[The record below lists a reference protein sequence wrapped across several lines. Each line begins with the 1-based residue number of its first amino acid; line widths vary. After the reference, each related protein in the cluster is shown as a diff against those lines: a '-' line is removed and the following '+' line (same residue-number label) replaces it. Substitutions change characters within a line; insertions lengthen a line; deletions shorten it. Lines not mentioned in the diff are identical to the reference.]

1 MFVKNVTRHS
11 LTLLFLAILVLGG
24 RRLGAQPA
32 GSPSGDRFPFLAPP
46 LDVFDQWRQATG
58 EQPPD
63 LSQFK
68 PIPGLPPLRQFTD
81 GRPVNTPAEWAARR
95 AEMRELLQQW
105 IYGHAP
111 AGPPPAFKAEIIR
124 ETPGN
129 GGVDREVR
137 LTLACPKPVSFVVH
151 VLLPAGPGPF
161 PIFMTQWN
169 HKEWAALGVARGYLS
184 CYYPGADVND
194 ETAQFAAAYPKADW
208 ALLMKRAWMASRVL
222 DYLVTL
228 PQADKAHVA
237 LTGHSRNGKQSLVC
251 AAFDERI
258 TAVVAS
264 SAGSGGSAPWR
275 FTSDFVF
282 NESVERMT
290 SSYPARLWFTPR
302 LRFFTGRENLL
313 PIDNHAL
320 LGLIAP
326 RACLFSVAVNDG
338 PGTTFGDE
346 QEYRA
351 GGAIYKWLGQPEAL
365 RLLYRPNNHETTDK
379 DIENYFDWFDT
390 AFGRMK
396 RAWPETLLHA
406 FDWQAWRARQGNV
419 PTPPPA
425 GADASAAVAWGLG
438 EAPATVK
445 GSGNTSGAYDIKLQ
459 AILERE
465 SFARTEGITCVGCS
479 VGEYMA
485 ADLYFKKDAKGPLP
499 VVLWLHGYA
508 YNCGYGA
515 VTGLNFCKNL
525 ARQGYLVVAWDQAG
539 CGVRQYEK
547 PFFYDR
553 YPKWSLLGKQVRD
566 VQAVLDCLLAGKPTP
581 GGRGLQHDWLAI
593 PPLDPARVTCVG
605 YSMGG
610 MVGLYATA
618 LDPRITGVASL
629 CGFTPLR
636 SDTVAKPTGGLRRLW
651 ELYAMQPRLGLYD
664 GRESEL
670 PYDYDDI
677 LRLIAPRRCLVWAPL
692 YDREADAAD
701 VRRCVDSAR
710 PAWQKAGRA
719 AALRLE
725 QPVDYNRFYEGV
737 QKVVIDWLGEH

>member
-1 MFVKNVTRHS
+1 MFAKTVLSHPHAAIALAGLILGS
-11 LTLLFLAILVLGG
+11 LGWSAW
-24 RRLGAQPA
+24 GASDA
-32 GSPSGDRFPFLAPP
+32 SNARFPFLAPP

-58 EQPPD
+58 ELAPD
-63 LSQFK
+63 LAQFK
-68 PIPGLPPLRQFTD
+68 PLPGLPPLREFYD
-81 GRPVNTPAEWAARR
+81 GRPVNTPTEWTARR
-95 AEMRELLQQW
+95 AEMRKLLQQW

-111 AGPPPAFKAEIIR
+111 AGPPPAFQVEVLS

-129 GGVDREVR
+129 GGIDREVR
-137 LTLACPKPVSFVVH
+137 LTYACPKPVAFVVH
-151 VLLPAGPGPF
+151 VLIPAGGGQF

-169 HKEWAALGVARGYLS
+169 HKEWAALGVARGYLA
-184 CYYPGADVND
+184 CYYPGADSND
-194 ETAQFAAAYPKADW
+194 ETDQFAAAYPQADW

-222 DYLVTL
+222 DYLVSM
-228 PQADKAHVA
+228 PQADRRHVA

-258 TAVVAS
+258 TAVIAS

-275 FTSDFVF
+275 FTSDFVY

-290 SSYPARLWFTPR
+290 SSYPGRLWFTPR
-302 LRFFTGRENLL
+302 LRYFTGRENLL

-326 RACLFSVAVNDG
+326 RACLLSVSANDG

-351 GGAIYKWLGQPEAL
+351 GNAIYTWLGKKEAL
-365 RLLYRPNNHETTDK
+365 RLLYRPGNHETTDK

-406 FDWQAWRARQGNV
+406 FDWQAWRARQGDA
-419 PTPPPA
+419 PPPPA
-425 GADASAAVAWGLG
+425 GANARERIAWGLG
-438 EAPATVK
+438 EAPSTIK
-445 GSGNTSGAYDIKLQ
+445 GAGNTYGAYDIKLQ
-459 AILERE
+459 SMLGRE
-465 SFARTEGITCVGCS
+465 SFDRADGVTCVGCA

-485 ADLYFKKDAKGPLP
+485 VDLYFKKGATGPLP
-499 VVLWLHGYA
+499 VVFWLHGYW
-508 YNCGYGA
+508 YNNGYGA

-566 VQAVLDCLLAGKPTP
+566 VQAVLDCLLAGKPTAD
-581 GGRGLQHDWLAI
+581 GRGLQHDWLKI
-593 PPLDPARVTCVG
+593 PPLDPARVSCVG

-610 MVGLYATA
+610 MAGLYAAA
-618 LDPRITGVASL
+618 LDRRITGVASL

-636 SDTVAKPTGGLRRLW
+636 TDTAAKPTGGVRRLW
-651 ELYAMQPRLGLYD
+651 ELYALQPRLGLYD
-664 GRESEL
+664 GREGEL

-677 LRLIAPRRCLVWAPL
+677 LKLVAPRRCLVWAPL

-701 VRRCVDSAR
+701 VRRCVESAR
-710 PAWQKAGRA
+710 PAWEKENRN

-737 QKVVIDWLGEH
+737 QKVAIDWLGER